1 MLQSERL
8 QTFVALGDFLR
19 SANAQ
24 PELNQITQQAHHRNN
39 WFTPDNSLT
48 ALRAIADEFL
58 TTGALKAWAGQYPSE
73 PKQPRLVGVVM
84 AGNIPAVGFHDLL
97 CVLVSGH
104 KLLAKL
110 SSQDFVL
117 IHYLIQKL
125 KEINPG
131 FTNWIEEAERLNAA
145 DAYIAT
151 GSNNTARYF
160 EYYFAKKPSIIRK
173 NRTSVGLLMGEE
185 GEDEFVKLGHDVS
198 DYYGLGCR
206 NVSTLLVPEGHSVRN
221 SGPEPYDFTPLLR
234 TLEPQAN
241 TYLNNHKYQNNYDYN
256 KSIYL
261 INAVPHLDNGYLL
274 LTENDGLVSPISVL
288 YYHTYK
294 TQADAADWLNARAGR
309 IQVVASAGGWFDGGN
324 SLSGVSFGQT
334 QRPGLRDYADGI
346 DTMAFLTAL

>member
-19 SANAQ
+19 SADAQ
-24 PELNQITQQAHHRNN
+24 SELTDIAHRANHKNN
-39 WFTPDNSLT
+39 WFTVSNSLS

-58 TTGALKAWAGQYPSE
+58 TADKLTAWTVQYSTAPAVS
-73 PKQPRLVGVVM
+73 RLVGVVM

-97 CVLVSGH
+97 CVVMSGH
-104 KLLAKL
+104 RLLAKL

-125 KEINPG
+125 KEINPA
-131 FTNWIEEAERLNAA
+131 FDSLIEEAERLNAA

-160 EYYFAKKPSIIRK
+160 DYYFAKKPHIIRR

-185 GEDEFVKLGHDVS
+185 SEDEFLKLGHDIS

-206 NVSTLLVPEGHSVRN
+206 NVSTLLVPEGPN
-221 SGPEPYDFTPLLR
+221 GEPYDFTPLLR
-234 TLEPQAN
+234 ALEPQAKI
-241 TYLNNHKYQNNYDYN
+241 YLDNHKYQNNYDYN

-261 INAVPHLDNGYLL
+261 INAVPHFDNGYLL
-274 LTENDGLVSPISVL
+274 LTENEGLVSPISVV
-288 YYHTYK
+288 YCHTYK
-294 TQADAADWLNARAGR
+294 TQDDASDWLAARSEQ
-309 IQVVASAGGWFDGGN
+309 IQVVASAQGWLAG
-324 SLSGVSFGQT
+324 SVPFGQT
-334 QRPGLRDYADGI
+334 QRPGLGDYADGV
-346 DTMAFLTAL
+346 DTMAFLSQL